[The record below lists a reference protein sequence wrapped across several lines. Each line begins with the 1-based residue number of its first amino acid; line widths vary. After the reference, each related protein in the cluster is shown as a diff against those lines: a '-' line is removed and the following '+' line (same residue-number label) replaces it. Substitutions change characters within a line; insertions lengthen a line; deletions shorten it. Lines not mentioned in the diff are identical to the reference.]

1 MNNRETIL
9 ETALTFF
16 AAFGYEA
23 TGTLEICDA
32 AGVSKPTMYHYF
44 KSKRGL
50 METILSGNFEPFLER
65 LRDASRYQHDL
76 TLNLERILRVYFA
89 FAQENPVFYRLQF
102 SMQYAPLKS
111 ESYELVSPWV
121 RRQRELL
128 QAMFVLAEADHGN
141 MRGRSVGYTTT
152 LLGMINAY
160 ASDALA
166 RGRELDDKLIYQAR
180 HQYMHGI
187 FS

>member
-1 MNNRETIL
+1 MNNRTTIL
-9 ETALTFF
+9 ETALVFF
-16 AAFGYEA
+16 AAFGYET

-50 METILSGNFEPFLER
+50 MEAILAENFQPFLER
-65 LRDASRYQHDL
+65 LKEASAYKHDI
-76 TLNLERILRVYFA
+76 TLNLEKIMRAYFS

-111 ESYELVSPWV
+111 ESYDLVAPWIKH
-121 RRQRELL
+121 QREMI
-128 QAMFVLAEADHGN
+128 QTMFVQAEEDHGN
-141 MRGRSVGYTTT
+141 MQGRSAGYTTT

-160 ASDALA
+160 ASDALTRA
-166 RGRELDDKLIYQAR
+166 RELDDELIYQAR
-180 HQYMHGI
+180 HQFMHGI

>member
-1 MNNRETIL
+1 MNNRTTIL
-9 ETALTFF
+9 ETAMVFF
-16 AAFGYEA
+16 AAFGYET

-44 KSKRGL
+44 KSKQGL
-50 METILSGNFEPFLER
+50 MEAILIENFKPFLER
-65 LRDASRYQHDL
+65 LKEASSYQHDL
-76 TLNLERILRVYFA
+76 TLNLERILRAYFT

-121 RRQRELL
+121 RRQQELI
-128 QAMFVLAEADHGN
+128 QAMFAQAEADHGN
-141 MRGRSVGYTTT
+141 MRGRSYGYTTT

-166 RGRELDDKLIYQAR
+166 RERELDDELIFQAR
-180 HQYMHGI
+180 HQFMHGI

>member
-1 MNNRETIL
+1 MNNRTTIL
-9 ETALTFF
+9 ETALVFF
-16 AAFGYEA
+16 AAFGYET

-44 KSKRGL
+44 KSKQGL
-50 METILSGNFEPFLER
+50 MEAILTENFKPFLER
-65 LRDASRYQHDL
+65 LKEASSYQHDL
-76 TLNLERILRVYFA
+76 TLNLERILRAYFT

-121 RRQRELL
+121 RRQQELI
-128 QAMFVLAEADHGN
+128 QAMFAQAEADHGN
-141 MRGRSVGYTTT
+141 MRGRSYGYTTT

-166 RGRELDDKLIYQAR
+166 RERELDDELIFQAR
-180 HQYMHGI
+180 HQFMHGI